1 MLCSVECKE
10 NNSVMRI
17 RAVQA
22 LEKSGFIVYET
33 TRNTLAMVT
42 QRNRV
47 VLLATVVTL
56 KSMHTMWCGGQA
68 RTMCFGHV
76 YLLYHNSSEIHFPS
90 LPNQHF
96 LKKKSSRLTC
106 AAQIF
111 LNALSSA
118 GE

>member
-22 LEKSGFIVYET
+22 LEKSGFIVYKT
-33 TRNTLAMVT
+33 NRNILAMVM
-42 QRNRV
+42 QKSSV
-47 VLLATVVTL
+47 VLLAMVITL
-56 KSMHTMWCGGQA
+56 KSMHTMWHGGQA

-76 YLLYHNSSEIHFPS
+76 YLLSHNSSEIHLPF

-96 LKKKSSRLTC
+96 LKKIL
-106 AAQIF
+106 
-111 LNALSSA
+111 
-118 GE
+118 

>member
-1 MLCSVECKE
+1 MECKE

-22 LEKSGFIVYET
+22 LEKSGFIVYKT
-33 TRNTLAMVT
+33 NRNILAMVM
-42 QRNRV
+42 QKNRV
-47 VLLATVVTL
+47 VLLAMVIIL
-56 KSMHTMWCGGQA
+56 KSMHTMWHGGQA
-68 RTMCFGHV
+68 RTMCFGYA
-76 YLLYHNSSEIHFPS
+76 YLLSHNSTEIHFPS

-96 LKKKSSRLTC
+96 LLKNPARLTC

-111 LNALSSA
+111 LNASSSA